1 MSDKKPQ
8 HVEKKGKKRKP
19 SRNIISDMLK
29 HAKYR
34 AKKKNIEFSLLREDV
49 VIPEICPVLGIPII
63 PYSFYNSPSL
73 DRIDNSRGYTKDNV
87 IVVSF
92 KANMLKGAASMDELE
107 KIVRFYGKLEDK

>member
-8 HVEKKGKKRKP
+8 HVETKGSKRK
-19 SRNIISDMLK
+19 RTKNIISDMLK

-34 AKKKNIEFSLLREDV
+34 AKKKNIEFSLLKEDV
-49 VIPEICPVLGIPII
+49 VIPKVCPVLGIPII

-73 DRIDNSRGYTKDNV
+73 DRIDNKRGYTKENI

-107 KIVRFYGKLEDK
+107 KIIQFYGNLGNN

>member
-1 MSDKKPQ
+1 MS
-8 HVEKKGKKRKP
+8 EKNSKNTNKGQKRKP

-34 AKKKNIEFSLLREDV
+34 ARKKKIEFSLLKEDIT
-49 VIPEICPVLGIPII
+49 IPKICPVLGIEII

-73 DRIDNSRGYTKDNV
+73 DRIDNKKGYTKENI

-92 KANMLKGAASMDELE
+92 KANMLKGAASMEELE
-107 KIVRFYGKLEDK
+107 KIIQFYNKLENK